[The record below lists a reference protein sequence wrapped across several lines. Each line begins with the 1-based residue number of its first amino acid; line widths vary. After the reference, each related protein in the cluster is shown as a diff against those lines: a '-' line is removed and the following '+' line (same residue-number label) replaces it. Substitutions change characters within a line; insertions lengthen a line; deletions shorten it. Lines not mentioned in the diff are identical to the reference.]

1 MNNAPL
7 YRALY
12 AGLLFFIFDLRY
24 ASPLINAPA
33 VILASLLIPQGEPA
47 RNVPLMQRLSPV
59 SLPEKYHLGYFYPSQ
74 SIAEGRL
81 HSEVRTFRTGRG

>member
-1 MNNAPL
+1 MNNALL

-24 ASPLINAPA
+24 ASPLIYLSGG
-33 VILASLLIPQGEPA
+33 ILASSLIHQGGSA
-47 RNVPLMQRLSPV
+47 RNVPLIQRLSPV
-59 SLPEKYHLGYFYPSQ
+59 CLPEKYHLGYFYPCQ

-81 HSEVRTFRTGRG
+81 HF